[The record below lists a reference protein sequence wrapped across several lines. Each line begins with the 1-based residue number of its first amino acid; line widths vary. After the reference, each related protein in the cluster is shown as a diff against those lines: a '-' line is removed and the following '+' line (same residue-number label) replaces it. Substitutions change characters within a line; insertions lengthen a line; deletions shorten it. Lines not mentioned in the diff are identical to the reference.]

1 MAENANPGGSIAT
14 LTQSPS
20 GIPKDTLAKA
30 VEGRLD
36 AKRDSEQMAD
46 ALDWLMEREA
56 DPDRAPEPKTLKLN
70 LGTSDEPQWV
80 RWVIVA
86 VEDSKIT
93 AIREQ
98 SRKGGNRRQRRAGT
112 LDAEIDEMQV
122 ARKMVVEGTVEPAM
136 GALAKRLGLI
146 DPADAVYEFFRKAG
160 KTGLI
165 TQLSGEILS
174 ISGWDDEDLQEV
186 DAARG

>member
-122 ARKMVVEGTVEPAM
+122 ARKMVVEGTAGSDRSGGRGVRVFPQGGEDGSDHAAF
-136 GALAKRLGLI
+136 GRDLVDQRVGRRGLAG
-146 DPADAVYEFFRKAG
+146 G
-160 KTGLI
+160 
-165 TQLSGEILS
+165 
-174 ISGWDDEDLQEV
+174 
-186 DAARG
+186 